1 MTTPNDSV
9 RVLVAG
15 ESWMTHSIHVKGFD
29 SFTTSAYHEGGG
41 AMLAAL
47 RAGGISVTYQ
57 PAHVAANDFPDSAAA
72 LRAFDVVI
80 LSDVGANTLLLPDR
94 TFARSEPFG
103 NRLHA
108 LADWV
113 RGGGGLLMVGGYLT
127 FQGIEGKAAY
137 HGTPVDDILPVAL
150 SATDDRQEH
159 PEGVVPETVDPAHP
173 VSAGLSAWPALLGW
187 NRARLRA
194 EAHLVARVGG
204 DPLIALRRVAA
215 GRSAVF
221 ASDCGPHWGPPPFL
235 DWAGYG
241 PLWCNLAAWLAG
253 RT

>member
-1 MTTPNDSV
+1 M

-29 SFTTSAYHEGGG
+29 SFTTSAYYEGGA

-47 RAGGISVTYQ
+47 RGGGMAVTYQ
-57 PAHVAANDFPDSAAA
+57 PAHVAANAFPDSVAELGAYDA
-72 LRAFDVVI
+72 VI
-80 LSDVGANTLLLPDR
+80 LSDIGANTLLLPER
-94 TFARSEPFG
+94 TFVRSETAG
-103 NRLHA
+103 NRLQA
-108 LADWV
+108 IAAWV

-137 HGTPVDDILPVAL
+137 HGTVVDDILPVAL
-150 SATDDRQEH
+150 AATDDRQEH

-173 VSAGLSAWPALLGW
+173 VAAGLRDWPALLGW
-187 NRARLRA
+187 NRA
-194 EAHLVARVGG
+194 VARPDAHVVARIAG
-204 DPLIALRRVAA
+204 DPLIALRNVGA

-235 DWAGYG
+235 AWAGYA
-241 PLWCNLAAWLAG
+241 PLWCNLVTWLGGAAA
-253 RT
+253 R